1 MSTTCAPSICCSL
14 LAIAR
19 PTAPAPITA
28 CVKSARYDAEE
39 EKQRTPRARLV
50 ATRLDNITAIQ
61 RRRDR
66 HENATDNNVLDES
79 AGGDAH
85 GRRMIDNKL
94 DLTS

>member
-39 EKQRTPRARLV
+39 EKQRPLRARLV
-50 ATRLDNITAIQ
+50 ATRLDNITGIQ
-61 RRRDR
+61 TNG

-85 GRRMIDNKL
+85 GRRMIDNK
-94 DLTS
+94 